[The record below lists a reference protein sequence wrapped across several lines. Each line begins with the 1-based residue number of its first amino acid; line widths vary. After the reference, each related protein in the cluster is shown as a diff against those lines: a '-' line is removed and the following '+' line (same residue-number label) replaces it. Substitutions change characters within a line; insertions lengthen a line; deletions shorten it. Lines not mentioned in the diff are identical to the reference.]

1 MVSRNAARG
10 CFPRVIAIPIIALL
24 GTIFAGCLLPQH
36 FVFDYP
42 WVSEL
47 GGLMSILWMM
57 AWPMYFWFVERHGRS
72 CLDQPLSRSSLAA
85 FARLLRSD
93 VRSLARSVAM
103 GIVICMPLILPR
115 ALRIADAT
123 VAPGLARQWAQHP
136 DAAAIEHWG
145 LVAWYC
151 FAAFLLV
158 SRLLLRHRF
167 SPANK

>member
-1 MVSRNAARG
+1 M
-10 CFPRVIAIPIIALL
+10 IAIPIIALL
-24 GTIFAGCLLPQH
+24 GAIVTGCLLPQH

-47 GGLMSILWMM
+47 GGLMPILWMI
-57 AWPMYFWFVERHGRS
+57 AWPMYFHFVERHGRA

-85 FARLLRSD
+85 FARLLRCD
-93 VRSLARSVAM
+93 ARHLARSVAM

-123 VAPGLARQWAQHP
+123 VAPGLARQWAEYP
-136 DAAAIEHWG
+136 DAAAVEHWG
-145 LVAWYC
+145 IVTWYC
-151 FAAFLLV
+151 FGAFLLV

-167 SPANK
+167 SLAKT